1 MIQDSNFIVTSV
13 QVEDKFGDNG
23 ITGVFIIKKEN
34 KKEWRID
41 TFLMSCR
48 IMGRDI
54 EKGIMT
60 HIINKAKK
68 DNIEKINADFIP
80 TQKNKPVE
88 NFLSDHEFKRNGEF
102 WTYIIKSEVKLPE
115 YLSMEVK

>member
-1 MIQDSNFIVTSV
+1 MIKDPDFHVTCV

-23 ITGVFIIKKEN
+23 ITGVVIIKKEN

-60 HIINKAKK
+60 YIINKAKEN
-68 DNIEKINADFIP
+68 NIQKINADFIP
-80 TQKNKPVE
+80 TQKNEPIKE
-88 NFLSDHEFKRNGEF
+88 FLSDHEFKKEGKS
-102 WTYIIKSEVKLPE
+102 WTYNVKSKIKFPE
-115 YLSMEVK
+115 YLKMDIE

>member
-1 MIQDSNFIVTSV
+1 MIHDPNFIVGCA

-34 KKEWRID
+34 EKEWIID

-54 EKGIMT
+54 EKGILT
-60 HIINKAKK
+60 YIVNKAKENK
-68 DNIEKINADFIP
+68 IERIKADFLP
-80 TQKNKPVE
+80 TQKNKPIE
-88 NFLSDHEFKRNGEF
+88 NFLPNNEFIKEGDS
-102 WTYIIKSEVKLPE
+102 WVYTIKSELKFPE
-115 YLSMEVK
+115 YLTVKVE